1 MEKTENKGI
10 FARIYNWFV
19 NLTVKGLLGAILVVF
34 VLILILISASYLPRV
49 MRGISSSLSAALY
62 TIFVPAENATVTA
75 DKKIVSS
82 GEDFTIN
89 FKKGDTPAG
98 LFAVSYSCDS
108 SANLFSVEPAGLKTI
123 DCDTPYYLLANNTSI
138 KIRPETE
145 DNVVRLVIT
154 GISEDNET
162 LKVTTVGVV
171 RITITNDF
179 VGTIAISDDE
189 AEATTTTPTESNVP
203 TYVPPQTVIQPVYY
217 GKPDLALRLIQTGL
231 LNGGTNMLTNQT
243 QFSRNDMA
251 GVKFEIRND
260 GDVATGP
267 WYFTA
272 SLPSLS
278 TPIYNSNIQNS
289 LKPGDKIVYTLG
301 FTNLT
306 NEKAGLIT
314 INADPQN
321 TVYESNEANNGTVF
335 LITNTSRDYNDDGYN
350 NNGCYINGV
359 FTYNCNNYNNNYY
372 NNNNYNDGCYVNGFF
387 TYDCNNN
394 YNNNWDNND
403 DDLDVTCYGEPDD
416 PSTGD
421 RVRWYAD
428 VDGGNGDYDYEW
440 TGTNGLDSSSE
451 NPSKTYSSRGDKR
464 ATVTVEDE
472 DGNRASDT
480 CSVYVD

>member
-1 MEKTENKGI
+1 
-10 FARIYNWFV
+10 
-19 NLTVKGLLGAILVVF
+19 
-34 VLILILISASYLPRV
+34 
-49 MRGISSSLSAALY
+49 
-62 TIFVPAENATVTA
+62 
-75 DKKIVSS
+75 
-82 GEDFTIN
+82 
-89 FKKGDTPAG
+89 

-145 DNVVRLVIT
+145 DNVVRLVLT

-171 RITITNDF
+171 RITVTNDS
-179 VGTIAISDDE
+179 VGTIATPNDE
-189 AEATTTTPTESNVP
+189 DEEDTTTTAVPNVP
-203 TYVPPQTVIQPVYY
+203 TYTPPAYVPPQTVIQPVYY

-278 TPIYNSNIQNS
+278 TPYYNSNIQNS
-289 LKPGDKIVYTLG
+289 LKPGDSIIYTLG

-306 NEKAGLIT
+306 NEKSGLIT

-350 NNGCYINGV
+350 NNGCYINGF
-359 FTYNCNNYNNNYY
+359 FTYNC
-372 NNNNYNDGCYVNGFF
+372 D
-387 TYDCNNN
+387 DD
-394 YNNNWDNND
+394 WDNDWDDN
-403 DDLDVTCYGEPDD
+403 DDLDVTCYARPDD

-440 TGTNGLDSSSE
+440 TGTNNLDSSSE
-451 NPSKTYSSRGDKR
+451 NPSKTYSSRGTKQAR
-464 ATVTVEDE
+464 VTVEDE